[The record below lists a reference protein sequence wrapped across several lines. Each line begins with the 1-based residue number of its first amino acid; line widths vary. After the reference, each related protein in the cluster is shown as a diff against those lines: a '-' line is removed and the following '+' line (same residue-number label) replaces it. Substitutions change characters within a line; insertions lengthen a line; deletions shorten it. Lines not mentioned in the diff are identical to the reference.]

1 MVIVDYSQIV
11 LSNLMAQLGPHT
23 NIPIEIDNL
32 RPMVLN
38 SLRAANV
45 KFRGEYGEMVIACD
59 SKKYWRREVFPYYK
73 ANRKGARESID
84 IDWDAVFKCM
94 DIIREELGEFFPYR
108 VIRIDGAEADDI
120 IGTLS
125 RYTEPRTVFS
135 SGGIDPQPVLILS
148 KDGDFVQLQRYGH
161 VKQFDP
167 IGKKFIS
174 HPRPDLYLAEHI
186 LRGDRGDG
194 VPNFLSPDNSFV
206 MKVRQKPVLQK
217 KVDVWVHQQPEEFC
231 DAEMLG
237 RWHRNKIL
245 VDLTQTPQKLQDE
258 IIESFTSQSGKDR
271 SKLFNYFITRR
282 LKHLMDAIGDF

>member
-1 MVIVDYSQIV
+1 VDYSQIV

-23 NIPIEIDNL
+23 NTPIEIEAL

-38 SLRAANV
+38 SLRAANA
-45 KFRGEYGEMVIACD
+45 KFRAEYGEMVIACD
-59 SKKYWRREVFPYYK
+59 SKHYWRRDVFPYYK
-73 ANRKGARESID
+73 ANRKDARESMD
-84 IDWDAVFKCM
+84 LDWDAVFKCM

-108 VIRIDGAEADDI
+108 VLRIDGAEADDI
-120 IGTLS
+120 IGTLC

-148 KDGDFVQLQRYGH
+148 KDGDFVQLQKYGH

-194 VPNFLSPDNSFV
+194 VPNFLSPDNSLV
-206 MKVRQKPVLQK
+206 MKIRQKPVMQK
-217 KVDVWVHQQPEEFC
+217 KADVWVLQQPEEFC
-231 DAEMLG
+231 DEEMLK
-237 RWHRNKIL
+237 RWHRNKML
-245 VDLTQTPQKLQDE
+245 VDLSQTPENLQQEIVQSFETQT
-258 IIESFTSQSGKDR
+258 GKNR
-271 SKLFNYFITRR
+271 TKLFNYFISRR
-282 LKHLMDAIGDF
+282 LKLLTESIGDF